1 MEDSCVT
8 MIRHL
13 LDDPPEVHVEEVEQE
28 RWELELG
35 DRVAI
40 RLAPPNQNFIHWWLM
55 NASTLYYHAD
65 PLFRAA
71 VDGEL

>member
-1 MEDSCVT
+1 

-13 LDDPPEVHVEEVEQE
+13 LDDPPEVHIEEVEQE

-40 RLAPPNQNFIHWWLM
+40 RLVPPNQTFTHWWLM
-55 NASTLYYHAD
+55 NASMLYYHAD

-71 VDGEL
+71 IDGELR